1 MVFEEWD
8 HKKYLEERKKE
19 LTKELASGM
28 IGEEER
34 EINTLEKEVSAL
46 SRDVRRRKS
55 NQAFDKM
62 RSVLGGNR

>member
-1 MVFEEWD
+1 MIFEEWD

-34 EINTLEKEVSAL
+34 EINALEKEVSIL

-55 NQAFDKM
+55 NQAIDKM
-62 RSVLGGNR
+62 RSVLGGSR

>member
-34 EINTLEKEVSAL
+34 EINTLEREVSAL